1 MMRRAQT
8 GFTLIEILV
17 AFAVLALGLT
27 LLLGTLSGASR
38 QVRQGGDAGRAGL
51 LAQSLLEE
59 RLVLLQAPL
68 QQQGELENGR
78 YHLQLAVIPWQDPQ
92 PRPRATPQD
101 PFAARLLHVQ
111 LDMQWGDGGPQQQL
125 HVASLR
131 LVLPPKLEPGQ

>member
-1 MMRRAQT
+1 MTPRGQT

-38 QVRQGGDAGRAGL
+38 QVRQGGDIGRAGL

-68 QQQGELENGR
+68 QL
-78 YHLQLAVIPWQDPQ
+78 
-92 PRPRATPQD
+92 
-101 PFAARLLHVQ
+101 
-111 LDMQWGDGGPQQQL
+111 
-125 HVASLR
+125 SLIHI
-131 LVLPPKLEPGQ
+131 